1 LQVKVKNMLYH
12 TARINAVA
20 WSPDSSQ
27 VATTSVDSSIYVY
40 DVEKAASARIA
51 IRNAHL
57 GGVSALVFIDAQ
69 TLASGGDDAC
79 VRIWTLS

>member
-1 LQVKVKNMLYH
+1 MKNMLYH

-20 WSPDSSQ
+20 WSPDSSK
-27 VATTSVDSSIYVY
+27 VVTSSVDSSIYVY
-40 DVEKAASARIA
+40 DVSKPASSRTA

-57 GGVSALVFIDAQ
+57 GGVSALVFVDSQ

-79 VRIWTLS
+79 VRIWTVTV